1 MIHGIW
7 SFIIAYALVNLAVF
21 GIYGLDKKKAIKGE
35 WRTPERNLIAAAVMG
50 APGALL
56 GMIVFRHKIRKPKFY
71 IGVPMILVIEAVILF
86 LLVTKTDIASSILNA
101 S

>member
-1 MIHGIW
+1 
-7 SFIIAYALVNLAVF
+7 
-21 GIYGLDKKKAIKGE
+21 
-35 WRTPERNLIAAAVMG
+35 MG

-71 IGVPMILVIEAVILF
+71 IGVPMILVIEAVIVF
-86 LLVTKTDIASSILNA
+86 LLVTKTDIANAILNA